1 MAEEERKTKR
11 SKSLDDID
19 QQKPKKGRVSL
30 IRRFTSRKR
39 REKSVKDPSSSEAKD
54 ANGSKKLGLI
64 GSIKRRT
71 LRRKRRPQNTA
82 EDGDTNDNKKRKE
95 KKSFASI
102 IGGRQLDSVKQLR
115 KRKRLEQLKYEQ
127 SQMQQSQML
136 IEEEDDE
143 VEVEEVMDGAMMTDA
158 MVVAVGPANADEK
171 IHNTDCERV
180 ERTDKRRSVR
190 QNLSCIIPGASRSQ
204 RNRDISLDKEAGL

>member
-19 QQKPKKGRVSL
+19 QRKPKTGRVSL

-143 VEVEEVMDGAMMTDA
+143 VEEEVMGGAIMTDA
-158 MVVAVGPANADEK
+158 MVVAVGPVNFDEK
-171 IHNTDCERV
+171 IHNNDCERA
-180 ERTDKRRSVR
+180 ERTEKRRSVR
-190 QNLSCIIPGASRSQ
+190 KNLSCIIPGASRRQ
-204 RNRDISLDKEAGL
+204 RNREISLEKEAGL